1 MKHVTYD
8 KKTTVQKGFKTNDIN
23 KFVLALI
30 RDTQYCQVETNCFRF
45 NVGGALWTDYTLFE
59 LRYVFNMYELKQLN
73 VLCVQSDTTYTV
85 EKQLP

>member
-1 MKHVTYD
+1 MKYVTYD
-8 KKTTVQKGFKTNDIN
+8 KKTTVQHAFKTNDIN

-45 NVGGALWTDYTLFE
+45 NVGVALWTDYILFE
-59 LRYVFNMYELKQLN
+59 LRYVFNMYELKHLN

>member
-1 MKHVTYD
+1 MLVVPFEQ
-8 KKTTVQKGFKTNDIN
+8 TTH
-23 KFVLALI
+23 
-30 RDTQYCQVETNCFRF
+30 Y
-45 NVGGALWTDYTLFE
+45 FE

>member
-8 KKTTVQKGFKTNDIN
+8 KKTTVQNAIKTNEIN

-45 NVGGALWTDYTLFE
+45 NVGAVLWIDYILFE
-59 LRYVFNMYELKQLN
+59 LRNVFNMCEWKQLN

>member
-8 KKTTVQKGFKTNDIN
+8 KKKTVQNAFKTNDIN

-45 NVGGALWTDYTLFE
+45 NVGGAL
-59 LRYVFNMYELKQLN
+59 
-73 VLCVQSDTTYTV
+73 
-85 EKQLP
+85 